1 MKTHWIWASP
11 CLVQL
16 PSTVNFHVRISD
28 SFQCSTIFPLSLVL
42 HLPDLVPPSEVGNS
56 CNSFQK
62 LGKHLEFLQC
72 TDNQVI
78 AQQSASAARGSKRRL
93 LADDGVALKTSAI
106 QKIAVSANEA
116 PLDVTSLA
124 RSYVQSITPLCSGG
138 DLAGET
144 SSVHSI
150 YWINLPKR
158 CCNSRTAAL
167 LPRA

>member
-1 MKTHWIWASP
+1 
-11 CLVQL
+11 
-16 PSTVNFHVRISD
+16 VNFHVRISD